1 MAGHSHGLGDLERGF
16 VREADSTLSSYGY
29 FFSLPARETLAEL
42 VFVVARHMRAEGVP
56 RLEDME
62 SRVSFSTLGIVSLM
76 KQKFRQERR
85 VIDTGFLT
93 QSIEVNTDDVDILRA
108 VLQSLCPGLWPFC

>member
-1 MAGHSHGLGDLERGF
+1 MAGYSHGLGDLERGF

-62 SRVSFSTLGIVSLM
+62 SRVSFSTLGDRISHEAKVSTRTSSNRHRFFNP
-76 KQKFRQERR
+76 KH
-85 VIDTGFLT
+85 
-93 QSIEVNTDDVDILRA
+93 
-108 VLQSLCPGLWPFC
+108 